1 MSQYEYH
8 IAQAAKHEKAGN
20 LVRAEM
26 HLDMADQCK
35 R

>member
-1 MSQYEYH
+1 MTKYQYH
-8 IAQAAKHEKAGN
+8 MAQAAKHEKAGN

-26 HLDMADQCK
+26 HLDLADKCK